1 MGVPGWFSRDRAE
14 SERFDHALDPSPVKR
29 DDEFADEL
37 AVVAALRSL
46 GEAGAPDVETRERIR
61 AEIEGRLGE
70 PVVRRRRKPRMA
82 DLVAAGIAL
91 VLGLTGLTL
100 LLSRNAVPGDALY
113 EVKRAGEETALGLT
127 FGDEAKARKHL
138 EFASNR
144 VSELAQMT
152 DAAPAAYRTALG
164 DFGSDVRAGVTALT
178 ALATGG
184 SGRTQLSDLESWT
197 KEQERL
203 LAAEQPRIPTAA
215 RADLSGARGLLTR
228 VQERTTALV
237 SRLDCYEITTGT
249 SDELGLIPARG
260 LCTQQPAQP
269 GGSGSASTNPS
280 PTSPPPTAPEG
291 GVPPAT
297 GPSSPPD
304 LAVSSTPTPTSSG
317 SATTPPPV
325 FPPPI
330 TAPTTPRLPTTS
342 PPPPL
347 ISIPP
352 LLPGLPPIVI
362 G

>member
-1 MGVPGWFSRDRAE
+1 MGVPRWFSRDRAE
-14 SERFDHALDPSPVKR
+14 SERFDHALDPSPVRR

-61 AEIEGRLGE
+61 AEIAGRLGE
-70 PVVRRRRKPRMA
+70 PVARRRWKPRMA

-100 LLSRNAVPGDALY
+100 LLSRNAMPGDPLY
-113 EVKRAGEETALGLT
+113 HVKRAGEETSLGLT
-127 FGDEAKARKHL
+127 FGDEAKAHKHL
-138 EFASNR
+138 EFAANR
-144 VSELAQMT
+144 VAELALMT
-152 DAAPAAYRTALG
+152 DASPAAYRTALG
-164 DFGSDVRAGVTALT
+164 DFAHDVRAGVTALT

-184 SGRTQLSDLESWT
+184 SGRTQLADLDSWT
-197 KEQERL
+197 KEQTRL

-215 RADLSGARGLLTR
+215 RAELTDARELLTR
-228 VQERTTALV
+228 VQARTTALV
-237 SRLDCYEITTGT
+237 SRLNCYEITTGS

-260 LCTQQPAQP
+260 ACTQQPARP
-269 GGSGSASTNPS
+269 GSAPPASPS
-280 PTSPPPTAPEG
+280 PTPTPTPTES
-291 GVPPAT
+291 GVPPTT
-297 GPSSPPD
+297 GTSSPPD
-304 LAVSSTPTPTSSG
+304 LAGSSTPAPASGG
-317 SATTPPPV
+317 SATEPPPV
-325 FPPPI
+325 FEPPI
-330 TAPTTPRLPTTS
+330 TSPTSPRLPTTS

>member
-1 MGVPGWFSRDRAE
+1 MGVPVWFSRDRTE
-14 SERFDHALDPSPVKR
+14 NERFDRALDPSPVER
-29 DDEFADEL
+29 DGEFADEL

-46 GEAGAPDVETRERIR
+46 GEAGAPDVATRERIR
-61 AEIEGRLGE
+61 AEIEGRLGQ
-70 PVVRRRRKPRMA
+70 PVVRRRWKPRMA

-91 VLGLTGLTL
+91 VLGLAGLTL
-100 LLSRNAVPGDALY
+100 LLSRNAMPGDALY
-113 EVKRAGEETALGLT
+113 TVKRAGEETSLGLT

-138 EFASNR
+138 EFAANR
-144 VSELAQMT
+144 VSELGLMT
-152 DAAPAAYRTALG
+152 DASPSAYRTALG

-184 SGRTQLSDLESWT
+184 SGRTQLSDLETWT
-197 KEQERL
+197 KEQARL
-203 LAAEQPRIPTAA
+203 LAAEQPRVPTSA

-228 VQERTTALV
+228 VQQRTSALV
-237 SRLDCYEITTGT
+237 SRLNCYEITTGS
-249 SDELGLIPARG
+249 SDELGLLPARG
-260 LCTQQPAQP
+260 ACTQQPTRP
-269 GGSGSASTNPS
+269 GEPAPPS
-280 PTSPPPTAPEG
+280 PSSPGPTPTPTES

-297 GPSSPPD
+297 GTSSPPD
-304 LAVSSTPTPTSSG
+304 LAVSSTPTPTSGG
-317 SATTPPPV
+317 SATAPPPV
-325 FPPPI
+325 FSPPI